1 MQTGCV
7 WSLPQV
13 EAVPTR
19 RVSLT
24 RGMGHSPLLAEAAAG
39 GPPPVRKVA
48 GNPAEAPTS
57 PSMPLYPW
65 ASKPSL

>member
-1 MQTGCV
+1 MQQLRWV
-7 WSLPQV
+7 SAQV

-19 RVSLT
+19 RVSLA
-24 RGMGHSPLLAEAAAG
+24 RGMGHSPLLADAAAG
-39 GPPPVRKVA
+39 GSPLVRKVA
-48 GNPAEAPTS
+48 GNPAEPPMS